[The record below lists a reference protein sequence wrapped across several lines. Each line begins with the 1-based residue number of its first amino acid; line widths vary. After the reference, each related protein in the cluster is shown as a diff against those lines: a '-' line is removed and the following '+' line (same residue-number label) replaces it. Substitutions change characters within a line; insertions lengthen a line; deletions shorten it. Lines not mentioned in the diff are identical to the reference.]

1 MRDYNTGEAMT
12 LNRGDD
18 GRTGRLQPYVHFC
31 SQQFRHNKTHT
42 NDDPEIADS
51 YVYREEHGLSI
62 GTLSVQNIL
71 SKSFSFHDIPCDAVC
86 PPPRYNSLHMN
97 SANAFYSQILDRN

>member
-1 MRDYNTGEAMT
+1 MT

-71 SKSFSFHDIPCDAVC
+71 SKSFSFHDIPCDAVR
-86 PPPRYNSLHMN
+86 PPPLQQFTHEFSKC
-97 SANAFYSQILDRN
+97 ILFSDP